1 MSRPGLALII
11 HDGSYDRV
19 HYALVMASG
28 AAAIN
33 RDVSI
38 LFAGAATTLLVK
50 DTSLPEAD
58 QHYQSKNIAGFD
70 ELLKAC
76 NDLGVTLHVC
86 ETALAAN
93 DIDAASLRQDLSL
106 KVGGY
111 VGFLASLEDTTQ
123 QIFI

>member
-1 MSRPGLALII
+1 MSKPGLALII

-19 HYALVMASG
+19 HYALIMATG

-38 LFAGAATTLLVK
+38 LFAGAATKLL
-50 DTSLPEAD
+50 TSNARLPETD
-58 QHYQSKNIAGFD
+58 QHYQDKNIAGFE
-70 ELLKAC
+70 ELLEAC
-76 NDLGVTLHVC
+76 HELDVTLYVC
-86 ETALAAN
+86 ETALVAQ
-93 DIDAASLRQDLSL
+93 DIDPASLRQDIPL

-111 VGFLASLEDTTQ
+111 VGFLASLDDTTQ

>member
-38 LFAGAATTLLVK
+38 LFAGAATKLMTQ
-50 DTSLPEAD
+50 DAPLPETD
-58 QHYQSKNIAGFD
+58 KHYQDKGIAGFD
-70 ELLKAC
+70 ELLAAC
-76 NDLGVTLHVC
+76 TDLGVTLHVC
-86 ETALAAN
+86 ETALVAH
-93 DIDAASLRQDLSL
+93 DIDPASLRQYLPL
-106 KVGGY
+106 KGGGY
-111 VGFLASLEDTTQ
+111 VGFLASLDDTTQ